1 MVNKDYTYDV
11 DEGTQKYF
19 DSLMGIK
26 SLSKDEEKKLLR
38 KYRKKNDL
46 NARNKLIVSNLKYAC
61 TIANKY
67 RGKGIPY
74 DELISEA
81 NNGLIESLDRYDMK
95 QDVKII
101 CYSKWWM
108 IQKIQE
114 AIAKKNKTPYSDLP
128 NDNDTQIMGDDDEIS
143 VRYTNKSND
152 EYIYDEYEDENDESV
167 TMFINEMY
175 KCVTER
181 ERKFIKA
188 YYGIEQDA
196 LTLEE
201 IGRQNHLTKE
211 RVRQIIDLGLR
222 KIRANAVLSDR
233 KFLSR

>member
-181 ERKFIKA
+181 ERNFIKA